1 MMCVYKIIIIILHRK
16 NDLVGLNNRLKNNC
30 GEKWTNLLKFIGIL
44 IEITRILIDIIILV
58 KIRILVNFTRNIVSI
73 RIPVISLN

>member
-1 MMCVYKIIIIILHRK
+1 VCIKLLLLYYIEK
-16 NDLVGLNNRLKNNC
+16 NDLVGLNNRLKSNC
-30 GEKWTNLLKFIGIL
+30 DEKWTNLLKFIGIL
-44 IEITRILIDIIILV
+44 VEITRILIDIIILV